1 MPRPFVPDPGNAGVG
16 KRDRLMYQHKPLL
29 RFFLCAEDDM
39 LIVLNGD
46 SMETADDSTIETL
59 LQRLGISRERVA
71 VELNADIV
79 PKNDYEERLLSD
91 GDKIE
96 IVHFVGGG

>member
-1 MPRPFVPDPGNAGVG
+1 MR
-16 KRDRLMYQHKPLL
+16 
-29 RFFLCAEDDM
+29 
-39 LIVLNGD
+39 IVLNGD
-46 SMETADDSTIETL
+46 SIEIPDGYSVEAL
-59 LQRLGISRERVA
+59 LQQLGIGRERVA

-79 PKNDYEERLLSD
+79 PKIDYEKQLLSD

>member
-1 MPRPFVPDPGNAGVG
+1 M
-16 KRDRLMYQHKPLL
+16 Q
-29 RFFLCAEDDM
+29 
-39 LIVLNGD
+39 IVLNGD
-46 SMETADDSTIETL
+46 SVETADGSTVETL
-59 LQRLGISRERVA
+59 LLQLGISRERVA

-79 PKNDYEERLLSD
+79 PKGEYEKQLLSD

>member
-1 MPRPFVPDPGNAGVG
+1 
-16 KRDRLMYQHKPLL
+16 
-29 RFFLCAEDDM
+29 M

-46 SMETADDSTIETL
+46 PVEAAEGSTVETL

-71 VELNADIV
+71 VERNADIV
-79 PKNDYEERLLSD
+79 PKTEFQKQLLSD

>member
-1 MPRPFVPDPGNAGVG
+1 M
-16 KRDRLMYQHKPLL
+16 H
-29 RFFLCAEDDM
+29 
-39 LIVLNGD
+39 IVLNGD
-46 SMETADDSTIETL
+46 SVETAVGSTVESLL
-59 LQRLGISRERVA
+59 LQLGISRERVA

-79 PKNDYEERLLSD
+79 PKANYEKQPLSD

>member
-1 MPRPFVPDPGNAGVG
+1 M
-16 KRDRLMYQHKPLL
+16 K
-29 RFFLCAEDDM
+29 
-39 LIVLNGD
+39 IVLNGD
-46 SMETADDSTIETL
+46 HTEVADGSTVDAL
-59 LQRLGISRERVA
+59 LLKLGISRERVA

-79 PKNDYEERLLSD
+79 PKAGYEERLLSD

>member
-1 MPRPFVPDPGNAGVG
+1 LFVEVV
-16 KRDRLMYQHKPLL
+16 MQ
-29 RFFLCAEDDM
+29 
-39 LIVLNGD
+39 IVLNGD
-46 SMETADDSTIETL
+46 SVETAEGATVDSLL
-59 LQRLGISRERVA
+59 LQLGISRERVA

-79 PKNDYEERLLSD
+79 PKAGYEKQLLSD

>member
-1 MPRPFVPDPGNAGVG
+1 
-16 KRDRLMYQHKPLL
+16 
-29 RFFLCAEDDM
+29 M
-39 LIVLNGD
+39 LIMLNGD
-46 SMETADDSTIETL
+46 PVEAAEGSTVEMV
-59 LQRLGISRERVA
+59 LQQLGIGRERVA

-79 PKNDYEERLLSD
+79 PKSDYEKRLIAD

>member
-1 MPRPFVPDPGNAGVG
+1 MQI
-16 KRDRLMYQHKPLL
+16 M
-29 RFFLCAEDDM
+29 
-39 LIVLNGD
+39 LNGD
-46 SMETADDSTIETL
+46 SVETAAGATIETL
-59 LQRLGISRERVA
+59 LQQLGISRERVA

-79 PKNDYEERLLSD
+79 PKADYEKQLLSY

>member
-1 MPRPFVPDPGNAGVG
+1 MR
-16 KRDRLMYQHKPLL
+16 
-29 RFFLCAEDDM
+29 
-39 LIVLNGD
+39 IVLNGEPV
-46 SMETADDSTIETL
+46 ETADGATVETL
-59 LQRLGISRERVA
+59 LQQLGISRKRVA

-79 PKNDYEERLLSD
+79 PKAGYERQLLSD

>member
-1 MPRPFVPDPGNAGVG
+1 M
-16 KRDRLMYQHKPLL
+16 Q
-29 RFFLCAEDDM
+29 
-39 LIVLNGD
+39 IILNGD
-46 SMETADDSTIETL
+46 SVETAAGSTVETL
-59 LQRLGISRERVA
+59 LQQLGISRERVA

-79 PKNDYEERLLSD
+79 PKANYEKRLLSD

>member
-1 MPRPFVPDPGNAGVG
+1 M
-16 KRDRLMYQHKPLL
+16 Q
-29 RFFLCAEDDM
+29 
-39 LIVLNGD
+39 IVLNGD
-46 SMETADDSTIETL
+46 SVETAEGATVDSLL
-59 LQRLGISRERVA
+59 LQLGISRERVA

-79 PKNDYEERLLSD
+79 PKAGYEKQLLSD

>member
-1 MPRPFVPDPGNAGVG
+1 M
-16 KRDRLMYQHKPLL
+16 Q
-29 RFFLCAEDDM
+29 
-39 LIVLNGD
+39 IVLNGGFV
-46 SMETADDSTIETL
+46 ETAPGGTVAAL
-59 LQRLGISRERVA
+59 LVQLGISRERVA

-79 PKNDYEERLLSD
+79 PKADYEKRLLSN

>member
-1 MPRPFVPDPGNAGVG
+1 MN
-16 KRDRLMYQHKPLL
+16 
-29 RFFLCAEDDM
+29 
-39 LIVLNGD
+39 IILNGE
-46 SMETADDSTIETL
+46 SFETADGASVEL
-59 LQRLGISRERVA
+59 LLKQLGIGRERVA

-79 PKNDYEERLLSD
+79 PKAQYEQQLLTA